1 MELDALRILLYLNL
15 EDPPTLRSWLYNSP
29 IVSKFPFSGVI
40 LYMYIYMYIYV
51 YICIYIYIYI

>member
-29 IVSKFPFSGVI
+29 IVSSHSVG
-40 LYMYIYMYIYV
+40 LS
-51 YICIYIYIYI
+51 YICIYIYIYINVIYVII